1 MVPVT
6 ISSISFLSIVLVSQL
21 FRARSRP
28 CRGGRARPCAGRSSD
43 GRAHAPGSPQRAG
56 AVYSFQGRLIEAC
69 SCSQTCA
76 TWRVSPAFDA
86 WPMMLLS
93 ELGE

>member
-6 ISSISFLSIVLVSQL
+6 MSSISFSVVLASQL

-43 GRAHAPGSPQRAG
+43 GGRMSQEAPQRAG
-56 AVYSFQGRLIEAC
+56 AVYSFQGRLIKVC
-69 SCSQTCA
+69 SGSNVCYLASISC
-76 TWRVSPAFDA
+76 
-86 WPMMLLS
+86 L
-93 ELGE
+93 